1 MPDTP
6 RTRRVAVV
14 ARGEPTVALCNLFR
28 AAPLQ
33 PWESFLADSCDQA
46 RFLLQMGA
54 CDVLVADQSILDPD
68 RACLDWLTAR
78 FEVPVLFVSED
89 EPDVIAQAL
98 TQGVRQWLPR
108 PITLSSP
115 ALLAAALRRAV
126 LDSVTAQRIRR
137 TDDQLGECRSQVAR
151 LVNLLWDA
159 TPVEGRPRWFSQRYM
174 LERLQEE
181 VCRSARHGGPL
192 SIVLGEVWLGQDN
205 GFPRFREPL
214 RSDSPTATQISCW
227 TAERVHRAKRGCDV
241 AGQYG
246 PQGFMLLLPH
256 TPLEGA
262 AHVCRRLQ
270 GLLEETPPSGAPA
283 LSRLMSCFGIA
294 GYAPEARSSRRLLRQ
309 AEEQLEQARTAR
321 LGDE

>member
-1 MPDTP
+1 MADTP
-6 RTRRVAVV
+6 KTRRVAVV
-14 ARGEPTVALCNLFR
+14 ARGEQAVALCDLFR

-33 PWESFLADSCDQA
+33 PWEPFLADSCEHA
-46 RFLLQMGA
+46 RFLIQMSA
-54 CDVLVADQSILDPD
+54 CDVLVADQSIIESD
-68 RACLDWLTAR
+68 RACLGWLTAR
-78 FEVPVLFVSED
+78 PEVPVLFVSEG

-115 ALLAAALRRAV
+115 ALLAAALGQAV
-126 LDSVTAQRIRR
+126 LDSVTAQRARR
-137 TDDQLGECRSQVAR
+137 TNDQLCECRSQVTR

-159 TPVEGRPRWFSQRYM
+159 TPIEGRPRWFSQRYM

-192 SIVLGEVWLGQDN
+192 SVVLGEVWLGHDS
-205 GFPRFREPL
+205 GRSRFRGPL
-214 RSDSPTATQISCW
+214 RGESPTATQISCW
-227 TAERVHRAKRGCDV
+227 TAERVNRAKRGCDV

-256 TPLEGA
+256 TPPEGA
-262 AHVCRRLQ
+262 AHVYRRLQ
-270 GLLEETPPSGAPA
+270 GLLEDTPPLGAPA

-294 GYAPEARSSRRLLRQ
+294 GFAPEARSSRRLLRQ